1 MQYRKKKTLSLLLNI
16 NTFERHRRHCT
27 NTNLAAVSQSGNA
40 IYLPLQNYDSRGKR
54 ARRGAL
60 AVCRTMSEQENNRG
74 LIRFLRL
81 IMEGGK
87 SEVEFQAN
95 LCKSKNIPPDMT
107 RR

>member
-1 MQYRKKKTLSLLLNI
+1 MNI
-16 NTFERHRRHCT
+16 STFQKHSRHCT
-27 NTNLAAVSQSGNA
+27 NANLAAVSQSGNA
-40 IYLPLQNYDSRGKR
+40 IYLPLQNYDSRGMR
-54 ARRGAL
+54 ERRGGL
-60 AVCRTMSEQENNRG
+60 AVSRTMSEQENNRG

-95 LCKSKNIPPDMT
+95 LCKSKKIPPDMT